1 VRMPWLLLAIAIVG
15 CGSTDTTEVPAELVA
30 VETVVDVRRLWQVR
44 VGSGFERLRLQL
56 RPASDGVY
64 VFAASHDGQV
74 FAFEMDSGRRHWN
87 VRTDLPL
94 SAGPAYGAG
103 TLALGSTDGYLI
115 LLDAQTGEE
124 RWRRLVGSEVMAPPV
139 VAGNAVLLRTVDG
152 RLRSFSLENG
162 ATNWSVE
169 QSTPVLTLRGNAPP
183 RVAGNR
189 VVAGFANGRVG
200 AYSLANGD
208 TIWEIAVA
216 TPSGRTELERLVD
229 VGAAL
234 QVVGSD
240 VFAVAYN
247 GRALALDLDTGQ
259 GIWQQQLSSFAGL
272 GADWNNVYITDDV
285 GTVHALDQRNG
296 AVQWQ
301 QDALRLRDVTAPVRY
316 RDALIVGDFD
326 GWVHVLDPTDGRF
339 LARVRAGSGRVTDAP
354 LVAGDRFFVQTED
367 SRLAAFEFVVEEVVT
382 QNDD

>member
-1 VRMPWLLLAIAIVG
+1 VRLLWPLLALVVVG
-15 CGSTDTTEVPAELVA
+15 CGSTDTTEPPAELVA
-30 VETVVDVRRLWQVR
+30 VETVVEVRRLWTAR
-44 VGSGFERLRLQL
+44 VGSGFDRLRLQL

-64 VFAASHDGQV
+64 LFAAAHDGQV
-74 FAFEMDSGRRHWN
+74 SALDLESGRRQWN
-87 VRTDLPL
+87 VRTNLPL
-94 SAGPAYGAG
+94 SAGPAYGEG
-103 TLALGSTDGYLI
+103 VLALGSTDGHLI

-124 RWRRLVGSEVMAPPV
+124 RWRRAVGSEVIAPPAI
-139 VAGNAVLLRTVDG
+139 AGNAVLLRTVDG
-152 RLRSFSLENG
+152 RLRSFSLDSG
-162 ATNWSVE
+162 TTNWAVE
-169 QSTPVLTLRGNAPP
+169 QSTPILSLRGNAPP

-200 AYSLANGD
+200 AYSLTNGD

-272 GADWNNVYITDDV
+272 GADWNNVYVTDDV

-301 QDALRLRDVTAPVRY
+301 QEALRLRDVTAPARF
-316 RDALIVGDFD
+316 RDALLVGDFD
-326 GWVHVLDPTDGRF
+326 GWVHVLDPADGRF
-339 LARVRAGSGRVTDAP
+339 LARVRAGSGRITDAP
-354 LVAGDRFFVQTED
+354 LVVGDRFFVQTED
-367 SRLAAFEFVVEEVVT
+367 ARLAAFEFVVEEVVAE
-382 QNDD
+382 NDD